1 MMRMTEPLALAPLED
16 DYEALAR
23 ARHSVRAFLPRPV
36 PEALLER
43 LLTTARLAPSGA
55 NLQPG
60 RFWAVQGAAR
70 ERLVT
75 ALCQAWR
82 DQLPEAE
89 DYGYFPRPMP
99 LQLRKRQVAAA
110 QALYGALG
118 VARGDGEGRALQFE
132 RNFRFFDAP
141 VALVVT
147 IERDF
152 GAGGYMD
159 LGMCLH
165 GLMLA
170 AQAQGLAFCDALG
183 LPHAAINR
191 AGGGLARGHP
201 IGASGAI
208 ALVRVLGELWRQM
221 RAQGGAG
228 ALRGMACIAGAGG
241 LGTAT
246 WVEME

>member
-70 ERLVT
+70 ERLVA

-170 AQAQGLAFCDALG
+170 AQAQGLASCAIGALASYPQIVRAALG
-183 LPHAAINR
+183 LPESEAVVC
-191 AGGGLARGHP
+191 GLALGWEDAQAPVNRTRTEREP
-201 IGASGAI
+201 LARYFS
-208 ALVRVLGELWRQM
+208 VLR
-221 RAQGGAG
+221 
-228 ALRGMACIAGAGG
+228 
-241 LGTAT
+241 
-246 WVEME
+246 

>member
-1 MMRMTEPLALAPLED
+1 MLMTEPLVLHAAQD
-16 DYEALAR
+16 AFEALAQ

-36 PEALLER
+36 PAAQLER
-43 LLTTARLAPSGA
+43 LLATARLAPSGA

-60 RFWAVQGAAR
+60 RFWAVEGGAR
-70 ERLVT
+70 ERLSN

-82 DQLPEAE
+82 EQRPEAE

-118 VARGDGEGRALQFE
+118 VARGDEQGRALQFE

-141 VALVVT
+141 VALLVT
-147 IERDF
+147 IDREF
-152 GAGGYMD
+152 GAGGFMD

-170 AQAQGLAFCDALG
+170 AQSQGLASCAIGALASYPQIVRDALG
-183 LPHAAINR
+183 LP
-191 AGGGLARGHP
+191 
-201 IGASGAI
+201 ASE
-208 ALVRVLGELWRQM
+208 LVVC
-221 RAQGGAG
+221 
-228 ALRGMACIAGAGG
+228 GMA
-241 LGTAT
+241 LGWEDARAAVNRTRT
-246 WVEME
+246 GREPLERYFTVLR

>member
-1 MMRMTEPLALAPLED
+1 MNALTEPLERPEEPVSQHNDALQFLHQRRSTRAFTAEPVPD
-16 DYEALAR
+16 ALLQQLLMAAR
-23 ARHSVRAFLPRPV
+23 A
-36 PEALLER
+36 
-43 LLTTARLAPSGA
+43 APSGA

-60 RFWAVQGAAR
+60 RFIQVSGNAR
-70 ERLVT
+70 E
-75 ALCQAWR
+75 ALSQALLQDR
-82 DQLPEAE
+82 HNGVPERE

-118 VARGDGEGRALQFE
+118 VARGDGPGRALQFE

-170 AQAQGLAFCDALG
+170 AQAQGLASCAIGALASYPQIVRAALG
-183 LPHAAINR
+183 LPESEAVVC
-191 AGGGLARGHP
+191 GLALGWEDAQAPVNRTRTEREP
-201 IGASGAI
+201 LARYFS
-208 ALVRVLGELWRQM
+208 VLR
-221 RAQGGAG
+221 
-228 ALRGMACIAGAGG
+228 
-241 LGTAT
+241 
-246 WVEME
+246 

>member
-55 NLQPG
+55 TLQPG

-70 ERLVT
+70 ERLVA

-82 DQLPEAE
+82 DHVPEAE

-110 QALYGALG
+110 WRVAM
-118 VARGDGEGRALQFE
+118 ARGVRCRSSA
-132 RNFRFFDAP
+132 
-141 VALVVT
+141 T
-147 IERDF
+147 S
-152 GAGGYMD
+152 
-159 LGMCLH
+159 
-165 GLMLA
+165 
-170 AQAQGLAFCDALG
+170 AFSTR
-183 LPHAAINR
+183 PW
-191 AGGGLARGHP
+191 P
-201 IGASGAI
+201 WS
-208 ALVRVLGELWRQM
+208 
-221 RAQGGAG
+221 
-228 ALRGMACIAGAGG
+228 
-241 LGTAT
+241 
-246 WVEME
+246 